1 MGRKPYYGV
10 ARGRT
15 VGVFTSWYYRY
26 VTELTE
32 REDCELSVKG
42 FSAPVYKGFN
52 SRADAL
58 SYITG
63 YKLMAKQQGAENA
76 RSRPSVPLTKSPPT
90 PQSMPQSF
98 SRSDWRGNYNGT
110 PLRTSTHA
118 GRFEAS
124 RSTIER
130 SALLSKDV
138 GADLG
143 VKDTDVIDAMQGMDE
158 DSAGMDATLPSRRVY
173 IDVDDDEPSQPM
185 KTFAPAK
192 RQRSPSH
199 EQSTKRARYQSMDIE
214 IIDLTS
220 SPPPEQPRYNSDN
233 RKDLMYPPSSPMSST
248 PTEFLSS
255 PDQSDDDDEFNHPPP
270 RNQEY
275 SSMHR
280 RDNKKNQKP
289 IASKP
294 FTLADCSPE
303 QQRILDLVNEGKNIF
318 FTGSAGV
325 GKSFVLQKI
334 CQLFK
339 SQGMKQFDDF
349 FITAST
355 GIYTCIWC

>member
-1 MGRKPYYGV
+1 MARKPYYGV
-10 ARGRT
+10 AKGRT
-15 VGVFTSWYYRY
+15 VGVFTSWYFQY

-32 REDCELSVKG
+32 REECELSVKG
-42 FSAPVYKGFN
+42 FSGPVFKGFN

-58 SYITG
+58 TFITG
-63 YKLMAKQQGAENA
+63 YNLMIKQHEESERA
-76 RSRPSVPLTKSPPT
+76 RSRPSIPLPKSPPT

-110 PLRTSTHA
+110 PLRTSTHS
-118 GRFEAS
+118 GRLEAS
-124 RSTIER
+124 NSNIEPPAMLSTDRVNHGARER
-130 SALLSKDV
+130 DFIDDV
-138 GADLG
+138 AR
-143 VKDTDVIDAMQGMDE
+143 MEE
-158 DSAGMDATLPSRRVY
+158 DYTGMDATPPSRRVY
-173 IDVDDDEPSQPM
+173 IDIDDDEPTQPIRN
-185 KTFAPAK
+185 FAPAK
-192 RQRSPSH
+192 RQRSPSVD
-199 EQSTKRARYQSMDIE
+199 QPTKRARYQSMDIE

-220 SPPPEQPRYNSDN
+220 SPPPKTARYNSN
-233 RKDLMYPPSSPMSST
+233 KSQKPMYPPSSPMSST

-255 PDQSDDDDEFNHPPP
+255 PDQSDDDDDFIHPPP
-270 RNQEY
+270 RKEEY

-280 RDNKKNQKP
+280 RDNKKDQKP
-289 IASKP
+289 VASKP

-339 SQGMKQFDDF
+339 SQGMKQFADF

-355 GIYTCIWC
+355 GISTCF